1 MIKNST
7 ALIATLLLSLF
18 TLLLKAE
25 DAPKKAGPDM
35 QKLAFM
41 TGKWKLDEVDEA
53 TPFSPAGKA
62 AFTAETRFL
71 YNDYFIQER
80 GTGKVADLAV
90 SYTVLTHYDAGAH
103 LYRSLY
109 YDSNGA
115 VIHSDG
121 TVEGH
126 TIKGSGEQEVNGRK
140 YRIKSYATFSEDGKT
155 FNYEWSYSEDGVTW
169 KPIFKGTG
177 TRTGK

>member
-41 TGKWKLDEVDEA
+41 TGKWKLDEIDEA
-53 TPFSPAGKA
+53 TPFGPPGKA
-62 AFTAETRFL
+62 AFTAEIRFI
-71 YNDYFIQER
+71 YNDYFIQKR
-80 GTGKVADLAV
+80 ITGKIGDRAV
-90 SYTVLTHYDAGAH
+90 SYTVIIHYDVGAH
-103 LYRSLY
+103 LYRSFY

-115 VIHSDG
+115 VVNSDA

-126 TIKGSGEQEVNGRK
+126 TIKGSNEREANGKK
-140 YRIKSYATFSEDGKT
+140 YRIKSYATFSDDGKT
-155 FNYEWSYSEDGVTW
+155 FNYE
-169 KPIFKGTG
+169 
-177 TRTGK
+177 